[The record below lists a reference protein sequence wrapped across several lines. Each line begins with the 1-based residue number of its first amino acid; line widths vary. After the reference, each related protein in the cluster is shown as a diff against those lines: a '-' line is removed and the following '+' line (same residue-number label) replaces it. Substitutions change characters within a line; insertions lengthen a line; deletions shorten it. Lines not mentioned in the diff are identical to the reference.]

1 MPDSASDQRI
11 LKPADDQHTNK
22 VFQVLQ
28 HLDAAETK
36 RLLRYMHS
44 PYFNQSKPLRQLCAL
59 LLRQIEL
66 GRSTFRRAGI
76 WQKLFP
82 GTPYDD
88 VNFRKYCSD
97 LLGLVEGFLAQE
109 VFEQHPERKALA
121 TLEFVVERKL
131 EPLYNSALRDAR
143 LRIEQPYRSLETY
156 FLAYALERRC
166 FAMLEYD
173 VKWDVRSNLETIA
186 HNLDIFYWI
195 EKLKL
200 YGAALSQR
208 KTSNEVYQLDFMDEI
223 LAYLRAHPPTDAPQ
237 LTIYYHAFL
246 TIYEAEN
253 EIHYFNLRRS
263 LEEYGA
269 IMPKQEAIE
278 LYDSAMHYCTGK
290 VNQGK
295 RGFLQE
301 YFDLFES
308 ALERGIFMVKG
319 ELTAWR
325 FNNMVAAALG
335 LGKLDWA
342 EAFIGRYK
350 SYLPADT
357 RENTYT
363 FNLTRVYRFQGKY
376 EQVLELLKTID
387 YEDIGYNLISKM
399 MLLITYYELDKMDE
413 LDTFTESFRVFLNR
427 HKHIPQPRRLSYL
440 NLIKYTRRLM
450 RLVPGDKAALE
461 RLREEISRE
470 KASTVNH
477 EWLLEKL
484 EERG

>member
-1 MPDSASDQRI
+1 MPNSAASKRSS
-11 LKPADDQHTNK
+11 KPAVDHHSNK

-28 HLDAAETK
+28 HLDPAECK
-36 RLLRYMHS
+36 RLGRYVQS
-44 PYFNQSKPLRQLCAL
+44 PYFNQSKPLRQLCDL

-66 GRSTFRRAGI
+66 GKDTFSRPVI
-76 WQKLFP
+76 WTKLFP
-82 GTPYDD
+82 GEPYDD

-109 VFEQHPERKALA
+109 IFQQHPERRALA
-121 TLEFVVERKL
+121 TYEFVVNRRL
-131 EPLYNSALRDAR
+131 EPLYNSTLRDAR
-143 LRIEQPYRSLETY
+143 LRIEQPHPSPNNYYHRYE
-156 FLAYALERRC
+156 LERC
-166 FAMLEYD
+166 YYAMMEYD
-173 VKWDVRSNLETIA
+173 VKWNLRANLEVIA
-186 HNLDIFYWI
+186 HNLDVFYWI
-195 EKLKL
+195 QKLKL
-200 YGAALSQR
+200 YGTALGQR
-208 KTSNEVYQLDFMDEI
+208 KTSNQTYQLVFMEEI
-223 LAYLRAHPPTDAPQ
+223 LAYLRQHPPQDAPQ
-237 LTIYYHAFL
+237 LQIYYYAFL
-246 TIYEAEN
+246 TIYEEDQ
-253 EIHYFNLRRS
+253 ESHYFQLRRS
-263 LEEYGA
+263 LEEYGN

-295 RGFLQE
+295 RSFLQE
-301 YFDLFES
+301 YFDLFEQ
-308 ALERGIFMVKG
+308 ALERSIFIVKG

-342 EAFIGRYK
+342 EGFIQRYK
-350 SYLPADT
+350 KYLPADT

-376 EQVLELLKTID
+376 EQVLEMLKTID

-399 MLLITYYELDKMDE
+399 MLLITYYELDKVEE
-413 LDTFTESFRVFLNR
+413 LDSFTEAFRVFLNR
-427 HKHIPQPRRLSYL
+427 HKHLPQPRRVSYL

-450 RLVPGDKAALE
+450 RLSPGDKTAID
-461 RLREEISRE
+461 RLRDEINRE

-484 EERG
+484 DELD

>member
-1 MPDSASDQRI
+1 MPDSASNQHI
-11 LKPADDQHTNK
+11 LKLFAEPYSNK

-28 HLDAAETK
+28 RLDAVEAK
-36 RLLRYMHS
+36 RLGRYVHS
-44 PYFNQSKPLRQLCAL
+44 PYFNQSKPLRQLCEL

-66 GRSTFRRAGI
+66 GRTTFRRATI

-82 GTPYDD
+82 GVPYDD

-109 VFEQHPERKALA
+109 IYEQHPERKALA
-121 TLEFVVERKL
+121 TLEFVVDRKL

-143 LRIEQPYRSLETY
+143 HRIEQPYQSLEAY
-156 FLAYALERRC
+156 FLAYVLERRC
-166 FAMLEYD
+166 YALLEYD
-173 VKWDVRSNLETIA
+173 VKWDVRSNLEAIA

-195 EKLKL
+195 EKLRL

-208 KTSNEVYQLDFMDEI
+208 KTSNEVYQLDFMDDI
-223 LAYLRAHPPTDAPQ
+223 LAYLRQHPPADAPQ

-246 TIYEAEN
+246 TIYEEDN
-253 EIHYFNLRRS
+253 EAHYFDLRRS

-301 YFDLFES
+301 YFDLFEH
-308 ALERGIFMVKG
+308 ALERGIFIVKG
-319 ELTAWR
+319 ELKAWR

-342 EAFIGRYK
+342 EDFIGRYK
-350 SYLPADT
+350 QYLPADT

-376 EQVLELLKTID
+376 NQVLGLLKTIE

-413 LDTFTESFRVFLNR
+413 LDTFTESFRVFLSR
-427 HKHIPQPRRLSYL
+427 HKQLPQPRRLSYL

-450 RLVPGDKAALE
+450 RLVPGDKLGLE
-461 RLREEISRE
+461 RLREEINRE
-470 KASTVNH
+470 RASTVNH

-484 EERG
+484 EARG

>member
-1 MPDSASDQRI
+1 MPSSASHQRAS
-11 LKPADDQHTNK
+11 KPSPEQHSNK

-36 RLLRYMHS
+36 RLLRYVHS

-66 GRSTFRRAGI
+66 GHTGFRRTSI

-82 GTPYDD
+82 GVPYDD

-121 TLEFVVERKL
+121 TLEFVIDRKL

-143 LRIEQPYRSLETY
+143 HRIEQPYQSLEAY

-166 FAMLEYD
+166 YALMEYD
-173 VKWDVRSNLETIA
+173 VKWDLRSNLETIA

-195 EKLKL
+195 EKLRL

-208 KTSNEVYQLDFMDEI
+208 KTSNQVYQLDFMDDI
-223 LAYLRAHPPTDAPQ
+223 LAYLRQHPPADAPQ

-246 TIYEAEN
+246 TIYEEDD
-253 EIHYFNLRRS
+253 ETHYFDLRRS

-301 YFDLFES
+301 YFDLFEH
-308 ALERGIFMVKG
+308 ALERDIFLVKG

-350 SYLPADT
+350 AYLPIET

-363 FNLTRVYRFQGKY
+363 FNLTRIYRFQGKY

-427 HKHIPQPRRLSYL
+427 RKQLPPPRRLSYL
-440 NLIKYTRRLM
+440 NLIKYTRRLL
-450 RLVPGDKAALE
+450 RLAPGDKAGIG
-461 RLREEISRE
+461 RLREEIQRE
-470 KASTVNH
+470 KATTVNH

-484 EERG
+484 EART

>member
-1 MPDSASDQRI
+1 MPVSPAARPAP
-11 LKPADDQHTNK
+11 KPAADQHSNK

-28 HLDAAETK
+28 HLDAAEGK
-36 RLLRYMHS
+36 RLLRYVHS
-44 PYFNQSKPLRQLCAL
+44 PYFNQSAALRQLCAL

-66 GRSTFRRAGI
+66 GRATFSRPAV

-82 GTPYDD
+82 GQPYDD

-109 VFEQHPERKALA
+109 IFAQHPERQALA
-121 TLEFVVERKL
+121 TFEFVANRKI
-131 EPLYNSALRDAR
+131 EPLYNTALRDAR
-143 LRIEQPYRSLETY
+143 LRIGQPYRSPETY
-156 FLAYALERRC
+156 YYAFDLERRYY
-166 FAMLEYD
+166 ALMEYD
-173 VKWDVRSNLETIA
+173 EKWNVRSNLETIA
-186 HNLDIFYWI
+186 HHLDVFYWI
-195 EKLKL
+195 QKLKL
-200 YGAALSQR
+200 YSAALSQR
-208 KTSNEVYQLDFMDEI
+208 KTSNQTYQLDFMEEI
-223 LAYLRAHPPTDAPQ
+223 LAYLRQHPPHDAPQ
-237 LTIYYHAFL
+237 LTLHYYAFL
-246 TIYEAEN
+246 TIYEEDQEA
-253 EIHYFNLRRS
+253 HYFHLRHL
-263 LEEYGA
+263 LETYGTL
-269 IMPKQEAIE
+269 MSKPEAID
-278 LYDSAMHYCTGK
+278 LYDAAMHYCTGK

-301 YFDLFES
+301 YFDLFER
-308 ALERGIFMVKG
+308 ALERGIFIVKG
-319 ELTAWR
+319 ELSAWR

-342 EAFIGRYK
+342 EDFIGRYK
-350 SYLPADT
+350 SYLPAET

-376 EQVLELLKTID
+376 EQVLEMLKTID

-427 HKHIPQPRRLSYL
+427 HKHLPQPRRASYL
-440 NLIKYTRRLM
+440 HLIKYTRRLM
-450 RLVPGDKAALE
+450 RLAPGDRTAIE
-461 RLREEISRE
+461 RLREEVQRE

-484 EERG
+484 DELG

>member
-1 MPDSASDQRI
+1 MPDSASGQRV
-11 LKPADDQHTNK
+11 LKPAADQHTNK

-28 HLDAAETK
+28 HLDATEAK

-44 PYFNQSKPLRQLCAL
+44 PYFNQSKPLRQLCEL

-66 GRSTFRRAGI
+66 GRTAFRRASV
-76 WQKLFP
+76 WQKMFP

-109 VFEQHPERKALA
+109 IFEQHPERKALA
-121 TLEFVVERKL
+121 TVEFVVNRKL

-143 LRIEQPYRSLETY
+143 QRIEQPYQSLETY
-156 FLAYALERRC
+156 FLAYALERQC
-166 FAMLEYD
+166 YTMLEYD
-173 VKWDVRSNLETIA
+173 VKWDVRSNLEAIS

-208 KTSNEVYQLDFMDEI
+208 KTNNQVYQLDFMADI
-223 LAYLRAHPPTDAPQ
+223 LAYLRQHPPADAPQ
-237 LTIYYHAFL
+237 LTIYYYAFL
-246 TIYEAEN
+246 TIYEEDN
-253 EIHYFNLRRS
+253 EAHYFDLRRS
-263 LEEYGA
+263 LEEYGT

-308 ALERGIFMVKG
+308 ALERGIFIVKG

-342 EAFIGRYK
+342 EHFIGRYK
-350 SYLPADT
+350 PYLPADT

-376 EQVLELLKTID
+376 AQVLEMLKTIE

-399 MLLITYYELDKMDE
+399 MLLITYYELDKIDE

-427 HKHIPQPRRLSYL
+427 HKHLPQPRRVSYL
-440 NLIKYTRRLM
+440 NLIRYTRRLM
-450 RLVPGDKAALE
+450 RLVPGDKASAE
-461 RLREEISRE
+461 RLREEINRE

-477 EWLLEKL
+477 EWLIEKL
-484 EERG
+484 EELT